1 MTQTIMNQLQCVLA
15 GKLIFSIAILPFYEL
30 DPHCISIS
38 VSCDKSVY
46 IDLSIYIIFQEN
58 MILFSLKTVQVHRL
72 SLSRINI
79 CPFIHTCTCNFE
91 CTPTYI
97 HKDIR
102 KYRQAVDSL
111 FSAQRGSALSLD
123 VTWPRRWKND
133 AWRKKETKEG
143 ERKERLGP
151 IFFREQ
157 KRAGYSALAQV
168 PCHVV
173 ESTWISK
180 WGLHTLMVMFGE
192 YCKDIRVREEFEWVF
207 KNSK

>member
-58 MILFSLKTVQVHRL
+58 MILFLLKTVQVHHL

-123 VTWPRRWKND
+123 VMWPRR
-133 AWRKKETKEG
+133 
-143 ERKERLGP
+143 
-151 IFFREQ
+151 
-157 KRAGYSALAQV
+157 
-168 PCHVV
+168 
-173 ESTWISK
+173 
-180 WGLHTLMVMFGE
+180 
-192 YCKDIRVREEFEWVF
+192 
-207 KNSK
+207 